1 MILRS
6 ILSLTCAL
14 SLTSCGTAA
23 HWINQATSLV
33 GTVLSPVT
41 NIIRSS
47 EGGTEKQWE
56 RSARNGYRLKPAPAP
71 VTAPVT
77 APTPT
82 P

>member
-56 RSARNGYRLKPAPAP
+56 RSARNGYRLKPVP
-71 VTAPVT
+71 APVT

>member
-1 MILRS
+1 MILRCLLPLACAFS
-6 ILSLTCAL
+6 LS
-14 SLTSCGTAA
+14 SCGTAA

-56 RSARNGYRLKPAPAP
+56 RSARNGYRLKPAPVP
-71 VTAPVT
+71 
-77 APTPT
+77 APTHKP
-82 P
+82 